1 VGYDAAM
8 ARPEEPPASA
18 LSTPSGG
25 ETRFRDLL
33 DRLPQTVFEFDL
45 EGRFVYVNRTG
56 LERFGY
62 TESELAQGLSV
73 LNMVLPEERETL
85 RANIV
90 RRLGGGEPEGVQYA
104 ALRKDGSTFQAL
116 VDTVVVNKNGRPC
129 GIQGYLIDV
138 SERVRAE
145 DALRRRVAL
154 EQLIM
159 RASTRLVAELAP
171 SELDTRIREA
181 LAEIGRFLDADRSYV
196 FLLSPDGVFADNTH
210 EWVADGITAE
220 QSNLQHIPVE
230 TAFPWFMSELRQ
242 RFVVPV
248 AKVDDLPPQASA
260 EKAELARQGIR
271 SLICVAM
278 IHAGTLSGLLGLD
291 AVRSQRSWSED
302 EIALLRVMGEIFMGA
317 IARQRAE
324 QALQE
329 SERKYKTL
337 VETTATGFVILDDQG
352 HVLDANAEYVRMSGH
367 RALQEIRGR
376 AVTEWTASHDQARN
390 AKALDD
396 CMQCGYVRDLQ
407 IDYAHA
413 DGTLLPVLINATV
426 TEVDGG
432 RRVITLIRD
441 VSDRKRLEAEILRS
455 EKLRSV
461 GVLAGGIAHD
471 FNNILTAILGNI
483 SLLRATLAIDD
494 AAGEHLDEVE
504 KASQRAR
511 ELTRQLL
518 TFSRGGDPVRKP
530 FQPEPLI
537 RESTTLALRGRA
549 SACEFKI
556 APGLAPV
563 DGDEGQIGQVLRNLV
578 INASQAMSGG
588 GTVVV
593 SADSRRVRDGEVH
606 TLAAGNYVV
615 VAISD
620 SGVGISEEHRL
631 RIFDPYFT
639 TKRDGRGLGLAVSH
653 SVVANHHG
661 AITVASQVGQGS
673 VFTVYLPAADDS
685 ALVPHAAM
693 AEIVHGRG
701 RVLIMDDEESVRQIA
716 GKIVRALGY
725 EAAFAR
731 DGREAIECWRRASAT
746 GQPFD
751 VAIMDLTVPGGMGGR
766 EAMRELLALDPE
778 AKAVV
783 SSGYCRDPVMANF
796 RDYGFRDVLAKPYSV
811 LDVSRAL
818 SALLRR

>member
-1 VGYDAAM
+1 M
-8 ARPEEPPASA
+8 ARSEETLA
-18 LSTPSGG
+18 LAGLTPSGDD
-25 ETRFRDLL
+25 TKFQDLL
-33 DRLPQTVFEFDL
+33 DRLPQTVFEFNL

-62 TESELAQGLSV
+62 TEKDLAQGISV
-73 LNMVLPEERETL
+73 LSTVIPEERDHL
-85 RANIV
+85 RANIA
-90 RRLGGGEPEGVQYA
+90 RRVGGGPTEGFQYTA
-104 ALRKDGSTFQAL
+104 QRKDGATFPAL
-116 VDTVVVNKNGRPC
+116 VHTTVVTKDGRPC
-129 GIQGYLIDV
+129 GVQGYLVDI

-145 DALRRRVAL
+145 NALRRRVAL

-159 RASTRLVAELAP
+159 HASTRLVAELAP
-171 SELDTRIREA
+171 GELDARIDDA
-181 LAEIGRFLDADRSYV
+181 LAEIGRFLNVDRSYV
-196 FLLSPDGVFADNTH
+196 FLFSPDGAFMDNTH
-210 EWVADGITAE
+210 EWVADGISVE
-220 QSNLQHIPVE
+220 RDNLKHLPVE
-230 TAFPWFMSELRQ
+230 SAFPWFVRELRQ
-242 RFVVPV
+242 RLAVPV
-248 AKVDDLPPQASA
+248 PVVADLPPEAAA
-260 EKAELARQGIR
+260 EKAEFERAGIR

-278 IHAGTLSGLLGLD
+278 VHGGVVGGFLGLD
-291 AVRSQRSWSED
+291 AVRDQRNWSED
-302 EIALLRVMGEIFMGA
+302 EISLLRVMGEILMGA
-317 IARQRAE
+317 IARRRAE
-324 QALQE
+324 QALQD

-337 VETTATGFVILDDQG
+337 VETTATGFVIIDDQG
-352 HVLDANAEYVRMSGH
+352 KVLDANAEYVRMSGH
-367 RALQEIRGR
+367 RTLQEIRGR
-376 AVTEWTASHDQARN
+376 TVVDWTADHDHARN
-390 AKALDD
+390 AEAVAT
-396 CMQCGYVRDLQ
+396 CMQIGFVRDLQ
-407 IDYAHA
+407 IDYAHT
-413 DGTLLPVLINATV
+413 DGTMLPVLINATV
-426 TEVDGG
+426 TEVEGEK
-432 RRVITLIRD
+432 RIIALIRD
-441 VSDRKRLEAEILRS
+441 ISDRKRLEEEILRS

-483 SLLRATLAIDD
+483 SLLRATLAVDES
-494 AAGEHLDEVE
+494 AGEHLDEVE

-530 FQPEPLI
+530 FHPEPLI

-549 SACEFKI
+549 SACDFKI
-556 APGLAPV
+556 ASGLFPI

-578 INASQAMSGG
+578 INASQAMNGS

-593 SADSRRVRDGEVH
+593 SAQNRRVHDGDVH
-606 TLAAGNYVV
+606 TLAAGPCVV
-615 VAISD
+615 ISIAD
-620 SGVGISEEHRL
+620 SGAGISEEHRL

-653 SVVANHHG
+653 SVVANHRG
-661 AITVASQVGQGS
+661 AITVDSQVGHGS
-673 VFTVYLPAADDS
+673 VFSVYLPAAEGD
-685 ALVPHAAM
+685 AIMPHGAA

-701 RVLIMDDEESVRQIA
+701 RILIMDDEESVRQIA

-731 DGREAIECWRRASAT
+731 DGREAIDGWRQANAK

-783 SSGYCRDPVMANF
+783 SSGYCQDPVMANF
-796 RDYGFRDVLAKPYSV
+796 RDYGFRDILAKPYNV

-818 SALLRR
+818 STLLRPA